1 MIYLEERMKI
11 EKIEKLVANLYDR
24 KGMCYAHKKV
34 KTSIKPWI
42 SIKKCI
48 LSLSSIKKFG

>member
-11 EKIEKLVANLYDR
+11 EKVEKLVANLYDR
-24 KGMCYAHKKV
+24 KGMCYAHTKV